1 MDGVWVSV
9 GRSRETGT
17 GAGVQAIE
25 HSQQSEGKSVGS
37 GGSGTHRP
45 RRRFRAPPRPCP
57 RPPRSWRPRQTW
69 PQPRAWSLLRKT
81 SCPRAGSCVMG
92 GGARSSFFSDEK
104 TRDAGEKRRLF
115 PCFLQTVCSLTH
127 FRRCCALIGRAKRSS
142 FFPRHAIAR
151 TEPRRHPRHPRH
163 PRHNLRA
170 HLPVHRIVPARSSIP
185 PLRTPSVSEPESSPR
200 RQRASNSPR

>member
-81 SCPRAGSCVMG
+81 SCPRAGRCVMVVVPDHP
-92 GGARSSFFSDEK
+92 FSDEK
-104 TRDAGEKRRLF
+104 NPRRRRKTPFISGFFADWLF
-115 PCFLQTVCSLTH
+115 TH
-127 FRRCCALIGRAKRSS
+127 TFSEMLRSDWSSERSS
-142 FFPRHAIAR
+142 FFPQLAIAR
-151 TEPRRHPRHPRH
+151 TEPRRH

>member
-57 RPPRSWRPRQTW
+57 RPPRSWHPRQTW

-81 SCPRAGSCVMG
+81 SCPRAGRCDG
-92 GGARSSFFSDEK
+92 GGARSSFFCDEK

-115 PCFLQTVCSLTH
+115 PVFLQTVCSLRH
-127 FRRCCALIGRAKRSS
+127 FRRCCALIGRAGDQV
-142 FFPRHAIAR
+142 FFPNTQSPGLNHVTSTPATPATQPASASSGAPHR
-151 TEPRRHPRHPRH
+151 PRE
-163 PRHNLRA
+163 
-170 HLPVHRIVPARSSIP
+170 IFDPAP
-185 PLRTPSVSEPESSPR
+185 PHT
-200 RQRASNSPR
+200 